1 MMKKILVIPKSLDN
15 LGKILNSKAEGVI
28 LPLEGLSVNS
38 SIYFSI
44 EDIKSIINLTSKEIC
59 VSINKIIHTEDLE
72 ILEEALIRLNKLSI
86 RKIFFYDV
94 SVINL
99 CKRLGINKDL
109 VIYQEHLNSSLYSNN
124 FYSKR
129 GIKYSTITNDIT
141 IEEINE
147 IAKKSIYDNKLNK
160 ISDNL
165 YLSNRQIEI
174 LKRYEID
181 YKKFNDIKSLMYE
194 VETAL
199 EEVYDADDLQALSIE
214 LSEFNYYHNTNK

>member
-1 MMKKILVIPKSLDN
+1 M
-15 LGKILNSKAEGVI
+15 
-28 LPLEGLSVNS
+28 
-38 SIYFSI
+38 
-44 EDIKSIINLTSKEIC
+44 
-59 VSINKIIHTEDLE
+59 
-72 ILEEALIRLNKLSI
+72 
-86 RKIFFYDV
+86 
-94 SVINL
+94 
-99 CKRLGINKDL
+99 
-109 VIYQEHLNSSLYSNN
+109 YS
-124 FYSKR
+124 
-129 GIKYSTITNDIT
+129 D
-141 IEEINE
+141 EEINK

-181 YKKFNDIKSLMYE
+181 YKKFNDIKFLMYE

>member
-1 MMKKILVIPKSLDN
+1 M
-15 LGKILNSKAEGVI
+15 
-28 LPLEGLSVNS
+28 
-38 SIYFSI
+38 
-44 EDIKSIINLTSKEIC
+44 
-59 VSINKIIHTEDLE
+59 
-72 ILEEALIRLNKLSI
+72 
-86 RKIFFYDV
+86 
-94 SVINL
+94 
-99 CKRLGINKDL
+99 
-109 VIYQEHLNSSLYSNN
+109 YS
-124 FYSKR
+124 
-129 GIKYSTITNDIT
+129 D
-141 IEEINE
+141 EEINE

-181 YKKFNDIKSLMYE
+181 YKKFNDIKFLMYE

>member
-1 MMKKILVIPKSLDN
+1 M
-15 LGKILNSKAEGVI
+15 
-28 LPLEGLSVNS
+28 
-38 SIYFSI
+38 
-44 EDIKSIINLTSKEIC
+44 
-59 VSINKIIHTEDLE
+59 
-72 ILEEALIRLNKLSI
+72 
-86 RKIFFYDV
+86 
-94 SVINL
+94 
-99 CKRLGINKDL
+99 
-109 VIYQEHLNSSLYSNN
+109 YS
-124 FYSKR
+124 
-129 GIKYSTITNDIT
+129 D
-141 IEEINE
+141 EEINE
-147 IAKKSIYDNKLNK
+147 IEKKSIYDNKLNK

>member
-1 MMKKILVIPKSLDN
+1 M
-15 LGKILNSKAEGVI
+15 
-28 LPLEGLSVNS
+28 
-38 SIYFSI
+38 Y
-44 EDIKSIINLTSKEIC
+44 
-59 VSINKIIHTEDLE
+59 
-72 ILEEALIRLNKLSI
+72 
-86 RKIFFYDV
+86 
-94 SVINL
+94 
-99 CKRLGINKDL
+99 
-109 VIYQEHLNSSLYSNN
+109 
-124 FYSKR
+124 
-129 GIKYSTITNDIT
+129 ND
-141 IEEINE
+141 EEINE

>member
-1 MMKKILVIPKSLDN
+1 M
-15 LGKILNSKAEGVI
+15 
-28 LPLEGLSVNS
+28 
-38 SIYFSI
+38 
-44 EDIKSIINLTSKEIC
+44 
-59 VSINKIIHTEDLE
+59 
-72 ILEEALIRLNKLSI
+72 
-86 RKIFFYDV
+86 
-94 SVINL
+94 
-99 CKRLGINKDL
+99 
-109 VIYQEHLNSSLYSNN
+109 YS
-124 FYSKR
+124 
-129 GIKYSTITNDIT
+129 D
-141 IEEINE
+141 EEINE

-214 LSEFNYYHNTNK
+214 LSEFNYYHNTNLYHK

>member
-1 MMKKILVIPKSLDN
+1 M
-15 LGKILNSKAEGVI
+15 
-28 LPLEGLSVNS
+28 
-38 SIYFSI
+38 
-44 EDIKSIINLTSKEIC
+44 
-59 VSINKIIHTEDLE
+59 
-72 ILEEALIRLNKLSI
+72 
-86 RKIFFYDV
+86 
-94 SVINL
+94 
-99 CKRLGINKDL
+99 
-109 VIYQEHLNSSLYSNN
+109 YS
-124 FYSKR
+124 
-129 GIKYSTITNDIT
+129 D
-141 IEEINE
+141 EEINE

-214 LSEFNYYHNTNK
+214 LSEFNYYHNTKKAELTLLASKKVI

>member
-1 MMKKILVIPKSLDN
+1 M
-15 LGKILNSKAEGVI
+15 
-28 LPLEGLSVNS
+28 
-38 SIYFSI
+38 
-44 EDIKSIINLTSKEIC
+44 
-59 VSINKIIHTEDLE
+59 
-72 ILEEALIRLNKLSI
+72 
-86 RKIFFYDV
+86 
-94 SVINL
+94 
-99 CKRLGINKDL
+99 
-109 VIYQEHLNSSLYSNN
+109 YS
-124 FYSKR
+124 
-129 GIKYSTITNDIT
+129 D
-141 IEEINE
+141 EEINE

-214 LSEFNYYHNTNK
+214 LSEFNYYHNKNK

>member
-1 MMKKILVIPKSLDN
+1 M
-15 LGKILNSKAEGVI
+15 
-28 LPLEGLSVNS
+28 
-38 SIYFSI
+38 
-44 EDIKSIINLTSKEIC
+44 
-59 VSINKIIHTEDLE
+59 
-72 ILEEALIRLNKLSI
+72 
-86 RKIFFYDV
+86 
-94 SVINL
+94 
-99 CKRLGINKDL
+99 
-109 VIYQEHLNSSLYSNN
+109 YS
-124 FYSKR
+124 
-129 GIKYSTITNDIT
+129 D
-141 IEEINE
+141 EEINE

-181 YKKFNDIKSLMYE
+181 YKKLNDIKSLMYE

>member
-1 MMKKILVIPKSLDN
+1 M
-15 LGKILNSKAEGVI
+15 
-28 LPLEGLSVNS
+28 
-38 SIYFSI
+38 
-44 EDIKSIINLTSKEIC
+44 
-59 VSINKIIHTEDLE
+59 
-72 ILEEALIRLNKLSI
+72 
-86 RKIFFYDV
+86 
-94 SVINL
+94 
-99 CKRLGINKDL
+99 
-109 VIYQEHLNSSLYSNN
+109 YS
-124 FYSKR
+124 
-129 GIKYSTITNDIT
+129 D
-141 IEEINE
+141 EEINE

-194 VETAL
+194 VGTAL